1 MFHSLTV
8 YGVRRSV
15 IAQQTF
21 DFMDRA
27 LTLNNLI
34 YGILTEE
41 LTAMRFAR
49 YATQEGTGTRSAN
62 RVMVGCHYPI
72 IGAALLDIRSR
83 TRGGRWPL
91 EDGPALV
98 FPELLPCRCTQKV
111 NLTVMKVCWDSEC
124 FVHGDTHR
132 SFSSFPLGFVNTML
146 IICKC

>member
-34 YGILTEE
+34 YGILTGE

-72 IGAALLDIRSR
+72 IGAAFIRYSELHPRWLMAPRGWASIGISRAATMQMHPKGQPYCHEGLL
-83 TRGGRWPL
+83 G
-91 EDGPALV
+91 
-98 FPELLPCRCTQKV
+98 Q
-111 NLTVMKVCWDSEC
+111 
-124 FVHGDTHR
+124 
-132 SFSSFPLGFVNTML
+132 
-146 IICKC
+146 